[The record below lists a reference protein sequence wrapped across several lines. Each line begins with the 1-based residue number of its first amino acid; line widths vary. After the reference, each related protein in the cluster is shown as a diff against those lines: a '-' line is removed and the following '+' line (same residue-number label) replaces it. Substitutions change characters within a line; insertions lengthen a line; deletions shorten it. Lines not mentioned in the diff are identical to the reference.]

1 MMNRESSESHATES
15 SPASDAVTSRPRTT
29 AGRRVRPWMVV
40 GLLAA
45 AATVLAGCDAFTS
58 PSESRVV
65 DTDFT
70 AASGAWTPA
79 FSDYS
84 EGMEDGMELVA
95 GRRELPDN
103 VDRSTVQADSAMY
116 LAGSNH
122 SDDLFMYLKRP
133 LDGLEA
139 NTAYRIDYRVEIA
152 TAAPSDCVGIGG
164 PPGEAVWV
172 KGGAAPVEPERQPS
186 DGYLNVD
193 KGNQSTGGPNAV
205 VLGNIANQL
214 SECTGRGVYT
224 RKVLRSPSAESLTVE
239 SDSDGRLWLFV
250 GTESGFEG
258 RTGLFYLRVR
268 AEVEPVEES

>member
-1 MMNRESSESHATES
+1 MTDGEYSERHDTDS
-15 SPASDAVTSRPRTT
+15 SPTPDAGTSGPRSA
-29 AGRRVRPWMVV
+29 AGRRLRPWMVV

-45 AATVLAGCDAFTS
+45 AATVLSGCDVFS
-58 PSESRVV
+58 PDTESRVV

-70 AASGAWTPA
+70 ATSGAWTSA

-84 EGMEDGMELVA
+84 EGMEEGMELVA
-95 GRRELPDN
+95 GRRGLPDN

-116 LAGSNH
+116 LAGTNH

-133 LDGLEA
+133 VDGLEA
-139 NTAYRIDYRVEIA
+139 NTAYRVEYRVEIA

-205 VLGNIANQL
+205 VLGNIANDV
-214 SECTGRGVYT
+214 SECTGEGVYT
-224 RKVLRSPSAESLTVE
+224 RKVLRSPGAETLTVE
-239 SDSDGRLWLFV
+239 SDGDGRLWLFV

-268 AEVEPVEES
+268 AEVERAGS

>member
-1 MMNRESSESHATES
+1 MMYRDRNARHETDT
-15 SPASDAVTSRPRTT
+15 SPTPDAGTSRPRST
-29 AGRRVRPWMVV
+29 AGRRLRPWMVV

-45 AATVLAGCDAFTS
+45 AATVLSACDAFS
-58 PSESRVV
+58 PDTERRVV
-65 DTDFT
+65 DADLT
-70 AASGAWTPA
+70 AASGAWTPG
-79 FSDYS
+79 FSDFS
-84 EGMEDGMELVA
+84 DEMEDGMELVA

-103 VDRSTVQADSAMY
+103 VDRSTVRADSAMY
-116 LAGSNH
+116 LAGTNH

-139 NTAYRIDYRVEIA
+139 NTAYRVTYRVEIA

-172 KGGAAPVEPERQPS
+172 KGGAAPVEPERQSS

-205 VLGNIANQL
+205 VLGNIANDT
-214 SECTGRGVYT
+214 SECTGEGVYT
-224 RKVLRSPSAESLTVE
+224 RKVLRSPEGETLTVE
-239 SDSDGRLWLFV
+239 SDDSGRLWLFV

-268 AEVEPVEES
+268 AEVERAGS

>member
-1 MMNRESSESHATES
+1 MA
-15 SPASDAVTSRPRTT
+15 
-29 AGRRVRPWMVV
+29 V

-45 AATVLAGCDAFTS
+45 VATVLTACDVFSSDTS
-58 PSESRVV
+58 TRVV

-70 AASGAWTPA
+70 ATTGAWMAA
-79 FSDYS
+79 FSDFS
-84 EGMEDGMELVA
+84 DGMEEGMELVA
-95 GRRELPDN
+95 GRRELPEN
-103 VDRSTVQADSAMY
+103 VDRSTVEADSAMY

-133 LDGLEA
+133 MDGLEENA
-139 NTAYRIDYRVEIA
+139 TYRVEYRVEVA

-172 KGGAAPVEPERQPS
+172 KGGAAPVEPERQSS

-205 VLGNIANQL
+205 VLGNIANSL
-214 SECTGRGVYT
+214 SECTGEGIFT
-224 RKVLRSPSAESLTVE
+224 RKVLRSSNAETLTVE
-239 SDSDGRLWLFV
+239 TSGSGRLWLFV

-258 RTGLFYLRVR
+258 RTGLFYLRIR
-268 AEVEPVEES
+268 AEVERTGS

>member
-1 MMNRESSESHATES
+1 M
-15 SPASDAVTSRPRTT
+15 
-29 AGRRVRPWMVV
+29 
-40 GLLAA
+40 
-45 AATVLAGCDAFTS
+45 
-58 PSESRVV
+58 V

-84 EGMEDGMELVA
+84 EGMAEGMELVA
-95 GRRELPDN
+95 GRRGLPDN

-116 LAGSNH
+116 LAGTNH

-133 LDGLEA
+133 LDGLAE
-139 NTAYRIDYRVEIA
+139 NTTYRVEYRVEIA

-172 KGGAAPVEPERQPS
+172 KGGAAAVEPERQPS
-186 DGYLNVD
+186 EGGLNVD

-205 VLGNIANQL
+205 VLGNIANDT
-214 SECTGRGVYT
+214 SECTGPGVYT
-224 RKVLRSPSAESLTVE
+224 RKVLRSPESEPLTVE
-239 SDSDGRLWLFV
+239 SDGSGRLWLFV
-250 GTESGFEG
+250 GTDSGFEG

-268 AEVEPVEES
+268 AEVERAGR